1 MVFRAVNLIASS
13 FKLFDQRVLQTLKVS
28 PRIKIIKTRSQMLA
42 KKQKFE
48 KTMHDLQNLRAKSR
62 LSKITVQIW
71 TMIW

>member
-42 KKQKFE
+42 TKQKTE